1 MAHVARLISGC
12 RQSFQTV
19 LQRNAG
25 VVGTVPVRH
34 LNLQEYQS
42 KKLMQQYD
50 VNVQKFMVADDAQQA
65 VQQGKDLD
73 VREIVLKAQ
82 ILAGGRGKGTF
93 SSGLKGGV
101 HLTKNPNDLGPLVE
115 QMLGAK
121 LTTKQTPKDGVL
133 VKKVMVAEALD
144 IERETYLAI
153 LMDRGMMGPVLIGSP
168 AGGVDIEEVADKTPE
183 LIFKEPIDIFVG
195 ITDEQAVTMAKN
207 LDFKGDLIRVAA
219 DQIKNLYKLFL
230 GVDATQVEVNPFG
243 ETDDGRVVCFDA
255 KINFDDNAEFRQKE
269 VFAMDDMTEADP
281 KEVLAAEHNLNYI
294 SMDGNIG
301 CLVNGA
307 GLAMATMDII
317 KLHGGEPANFL
328 DCGGGVGESQV
339 FEAFK
344 LISSDENVK
353 AILVNVF
360 GGIVDCSIIAN
371 GITSACR
378 GMDLKVPLVVRLAG
392 FNVEKATNILNDSGL
407 PIKIASDLEDAAKK
421 AVSCLN

>member
-1 MAHVARLISGC
+1 MANVTRAFVRCRNSLKTLLQANVAVAS
-12 RQSFQTV
+12 V
-19 LQRNAG
+19 A
-25 VVGTVPVRH
+25 PVRH

-50 VNVQKFMVADDAQQA
+50 VTVQKFRVADEAQQA
-65 VQQGKDLD
+65 VQQGKELD
-73 VREIVLKAQ
+73 VHEIVLKAQ

-101 HLTKNPNDLGPLVE
+101 HLTKNPDDLGPLVE
-115 QMLGAK
+115 QMIGSK
-121 LTTKQTPKDGVL
+121 LVTKQTTKDGVL

-153 LMDRGMMGPVLIGSP
+153 LMDRGMMGPVIIGSP
-168 AGGVDIEEVADKTPE
+168 AGGVDIEDVAEKTPE
-183 LIFKEPIDIFVG
+183 LIFKEPVDINIGV
-195 ITDEQAVTMAKN
+195 TDEQALRMAEN
-207 LDFKGDLIRVAA
+207 LEFKGDLITVAA

-243 ETDDGRVVCFDA
+243 ETPDGRVVCFDA

-269 VFAMDDMTEADP
+269 VFAMDDQTEADP
-281 KEVLAAEHNLNYI
+281 KEVQAALHNLNYI

-328 DCGGGVGESQV
+328 DVGGGVGEKQV

-344 LISSDENVK
+344 LISSDDKVK

-360 GGIVDCSIIAN
+360 GGIVDCSTIAN
-371 GITSACR
+371 GITAACR
-378 GMDLKVPLVVRLAG
+378 GMDLQVPLVVRLAG
-392 FNVEKATNILNDSGL
+392 FNVDKARNILKESGL
-407 PIKIASDLEDAAKK
+407 PITTAEDLEDAAIK
-421 AVSCLN
+421 AVACLN